1 MILEWLGSELIGVVN
16 VSWPCYM
23 LAILKYKNSLKGIR
37 LYYHRV
43 NFEWSE
49 EAVKPL
55 NTVR

>member
-1 MILEWLGSELIGVVN
+1 MEWMGSELIGVVN

-23 LAILKYKNSLKGIR
+23 LAILKYKNTLKGIR